1 MDLLDQLL
9 MDSAEVPLGG
19 PPMGSVDQVHLDRPV
34 IQKVNYSHKAMI
46 DLILASP
53 GISQGAIA
61 ATFGYSQSWVSQVIA
76 SDAFQ
81 SALALRAKEVV
92 DPTLLATVQERF
104 EAIVRRSQD
113 ILMEKLSKPADV
125 VPDQLAIAA
134 LQTASRARGYGA
146 REELPRTPTVEV
158 EVHLHQMGDRLTH
171 LLQRKRSETLDMQL
185 EQIAGP
191 TAEG

>member
-1 MDLLDQLL
+1 
-9 MDSAEVPLGG
+9 
-19 PPMGSVDQVHLDRPV
+19 
-34 IQKVNYSHKAMI
+34 MI
-46 DLILASP
+46 DLILANP
-53 GISQGAIA
+53 GVSQGVIA

-81 SALALRAKEVV
+81 SALSARAKEVV

-146 REELPRTPTVEV
+146 REEAPRLPAVEV
-158 EVHLHQMGDRLTH
+158 EIHLHQMGDRLTN
-171 LLQRKRSETLDMQL
+171 LLQRKRSEVINVDL
-185 EQIAGP
+185 EQIAGSS
-191 TAEG
+191 AEG